1 MEIFSKKKN
10 WIRNIIII
18 FKLFFVITTITGIFY
33 LEKFTQNTLFLKI
46 IITFMF
52 LQILRLLR
60 KIKILEI
67 KIEFIKTDVI
77 YRLQKYKK
85 EKT

>member
-67 KIEFIKTDVI
+67 KIEFIKTDVT